1 MPLPVF
7 EVACVVV
14 VLLTLAIMARRRPML
29 DLLTDYGALAVAGWM
44 GEETCVVMYDYYH
57 YATHWHLRL
66 DRVPILVPLIWPLV
80 ILSAR
85 DVAASVWPSITRL
98 RPLVVF
104 AIVAFDASLVE
115 VIAVRAGFWS
125 WAEQGHLGVPII
137 GILGWGYFAIGADLA
152 LSGRF
157 TFGEKARLE
166 RAIATIIA
174 APLVAHAVIQLTWW
188 GFFRWAQRKPLGDAS
203 LWGLAVVGAGVLAL
217 VILAKRRGG
226 AIPMSVAL
234 PRMVAASLFFAL
246 LVLTAPTDVPLWIH
260 TAVVAIPYF
269 AATDVSMRKPALAN

>member
-1 MPLPVF
+1 VPLLVF
-7 EVACVVV
+7 EIACVVV
-14 VLLTLAIMARRRPML
+14 VLLTLAAMARSRPL
-29 DLLTDYGALAVAGWM
+29 PELLTDYGALAIAGWI
-44 GEETCVVMYDYYH
+44 GEETCVAFYEYYH

-125 WAEQGHLGVPII
+125 WTEHGHLGVPLI

-157 TFGEKARLE
+157 FAGKASRFR
-166 RAIATIIA
+166 RAMATIVA
-174 APLVAHAVIQLTWW
+174 APLVAHAVILATWW
-188 GFFRWAQRKPLGDAS
+188 GFFRWAQRSPLGDAS
-203 LWGLAVVGAGVLAL
+203 LWGLIAVSAGVLAM
-217 VILAKRRGG
+217 VIVARRRRA
-226 AIPMSVAL
+226 AIPIAVAL
-234 PRMVAASLFFAL
+234 PRMVAAGLFFAL
-246 LVLTAPTDVPLWIH
+246 LVSTAPTDIPLWIH
-260 TAVVAIPYF
+260 TAAVAMPYF
-269 AATDVSMRKPALAN
+269 AATDVTAPKAALAK